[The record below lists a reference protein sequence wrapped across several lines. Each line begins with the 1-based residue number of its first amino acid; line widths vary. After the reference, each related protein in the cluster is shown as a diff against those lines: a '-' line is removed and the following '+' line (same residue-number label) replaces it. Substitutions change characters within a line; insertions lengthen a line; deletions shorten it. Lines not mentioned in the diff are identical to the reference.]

1 MATPSNSASVLRTP
15 KSGINL
21 EDFSEVSLF
30 KLVPQVAA
38 VTSIE
43 DALAR
48 LGNDPSKLFSVIT
61 DGLNGLAVE
70 EARKSQ
76 EGWLT
81 VDENGKDT
89 QEVFKGT
96 LVSPEVL
103 NPVVLMLAKLNHG
116 FDEIEKKSDKSADL
130 KRAAKEKA
138 MEDIKNSPIVLA
150 GLKKKME
157 VAK

>member
-1 MATPSNSASVLRTP
+1 MATPNPVQVLRTT
-15 KSGINL
+15 KSGVNL
-21 EDFSEVSLF
+21 ADFSDVSLF
-30 KLVPQVAA
+30 KSVPQVAE
-38 VTSIE
+38 VISID

-48 LGNDPSKLFSVIT
+48 LGNDPKKLFAVIT

-70 EARKSQ
+70 EARKST

-89 QEVFKGT
+89 AEVFTGT

-116 FDEIEKKSDKSADL
+116 FDEIPKGEKSADL

-138 MEDIKNSPIVLA
+138 MEDIKQSPIVLA

-157 VAK
+157 AVK